1 MPPLTP
7 RRKPPIHPVR
17 WQPPPVDELPTLPA
31 PALTVVPVPGH
42 APEDVVADASGRLWT
57 GVDDGRILRL
67 NPDGGDATVVA
78 NTGGRPLGLE
88 VARDGRLLICDSP
101 RGLLAMDP
109 DTGALQ
115 PLVETVDETVG
126 RGSAGSA
133 RRRHLQFCSNVTET
147 PDGAIYFTES
157 TSAFTYE
164 HFKGAVLE
172 SRARGSLFRRD
183 PDGTVT
189 TLAEE
194 LYFTNG
200 VTVTADGSAL
210 VFAETLG
217 RRLSKYWLTGPRAGT
232 ITPFVQHLPGHPDNM
247 STGADGRIWVAM
259 VSPPNATA
267 EWLAPRAP
275 VLRHL
280 VWLLPDRF
288 APQIAPQVWAVAFDP
303 DGGDVVAGL
312 RTTHPDFGMVT
323 GLVESGGRLWLSC
336 IGASAL
342 ASVELDDVLL

>member
-1 MPPLTP
+1 MAST
-7 RRKPPIHPVR
+7 RKPSIDPVR
-17 WQPPPVDELPTLPA
+17 WQPPPVDELPPLPA
-31 PALTVVPVPGH
+31 PQLTVVPVPGH
-42 APEDVVADASGRLWT
+42 APEDVVVDAEGRLYT

-67 NPDGGDATVVA
+67 SPSGGEATVIA

-101 RGLLAMDP
+101 RGLLVLDAG
-109 DTGALQ
+109 TGTLE
-115 PLVETVDETVG
+115 PLVETVDG
-126 RGSAGSA
+126 
-133 RRRHLQFCSNVTET
+133 RHLQFCSNVTET
-147 PDGAIYFTES
+147 PDGALYFTES

-172 SRARGSLFRRD
+172 SRARGGLFRRD
-183 PDGTVT
+183 PDGSVT
-189 TLAEE
+189 TLADG

-217 RRLSKYWLTGPRAGT
+217 RRLSKYRLTGPRAGT
-232 ITPFVQHLPGHPDNM
+232 ITPLVQHLPGHPDNM

-259 VSPPNATA
+259 VSPPNAAA
-267 EWLAPRAP
+267 EWLAPRPP
-275 VLRHL
+275 VLRKL
-280 VWLLPDRF
+280 MWLLPDRF
-288 APQIAPQVWAVAFDP
+288 APQIAPEVWAVAFDP
-303 DGGDVVAGL
+303 DSGEAVAGL

-323 GLVESGGRLWLSC
+323 GLVESDGRLWLAC

-342 ASVELDDVLL
+342 AHVALDDVTLR